1 MTQPRITKR
10 RYGELTDGRT
20 VDEYTLDNGRGLS
33 LCAINFGGIVT
44 ALNVPDREGD
54 TANVV
59 LGLPDLHG
67 YETRNPNMG
76 TLVGRYANRIAGGR
90 FELDGETFE
99 LPRNNGTNTLH
110 GGPVGFGKRW
120 WDIAPLPLADDGSV
134 AIELSLDSADG
145 DQGFPGRLHTTVSY
159 TLTPQ
164 DEWRIDYAA
173 TTDRATVVNLSQ
185 HAYFNLAGQGSILD
199 HRLQIVA
206 ARYCPVDANLIP
218 LGIEAVEG
226 TPFDFRAMTQIG
238 ARIRA
243 AHPQILLA
251 RGYDHNW
258 VLDPAAGAGLRLVAR
273 VEEPH
278 SGRAMQVHTDQ
289 PGLQFY
295 SGNFLDG
302 TLAGANGQAVRQG
315 DGLCLE
321 TQHFPD
327 SPNRSDFP
335 STVLRPGE
343 RYASTTVYRFGLGS
357 P

>member
-1 MTQPRITKR
+1 MTQPGITKR
-10 RYGELTDGRT
+10 HYGVLADGRS
-20 VDEYTLDNGRGLS
+20 VDEYTLDNGRGMS
-33 LCAINFGGIVT
+33 LCAMNFGGIVT
-44 ALNVPDREGD
+44 ALNVPDREGN
-54 TANVV
+54 TTNVV
-59 LGLPDLHG
+59 LGLPHLHD

-76 TLVGRYANRIAGGR
+76 TIVGRYANRIAGGR

-120 WDIAPLPLADDGSV
+120 WDVTPLPVAKDGSV
-134 AIELSLDSADG
+134 AIDLTLDSADG
-145 DQGFPGRLHTTVSY
+145 DQGFPGRLQATVRY

-164 DEWRIDYAA
+164 NEWRIDYAA
-173 TTDRATVVNLSQ
+173 STDRATVVNLSQ
-185 HAYFNLAGQGSILD
+185 HAYFNLQGQGSILA
-199 HRLQIVA
+199 HRLRIAA

-226 TPFDFRAMTQIG
+226 TPFDFRAMTPIG
-238 ARIRA
+238 ARIRE

-258 VLDPAAGAGLRLVAR
+258 VLDSAAGATLPLVAR
-273 VEEPH
+273 VEEPN
-278 SGRAMQVHTDQ
+278 SGRAMEVHTDQ

-302 TLAGANGQAVRQG
+302 TLAGANAQAVRQG

-327 SPNRSDFP
+327 SPNQSAFP
-335 STVLRPGE
+335 STVLRPGD
-343 RYASTTVYRFGLGS
+343 RYASTTAYRFGLCF

>member
-120 WDIAPLPLADDGSV
+120 WDIAPLPVADDGSV
-134 AIELSLDSADG
+134 AIELSLDGADG

-238 ARIRA
+238 ARIRE

-258 VLDPAAGAGLRLVAR
+258 VLDLEPGAGLRLVAR